1 MNGANEWTSSNLFD
15 ASAHGHTLTQYEI
28 QRTKTRVMLHNVT
41 YYIIFSLW
49 TEKYSCRCIMNVNAE
64 DEDIVPYC
72 EDNIDRNVYFYRG
85 KRVNV
90 AGLRFGQVGA

>member
-1 MNGANEWTSSNLFD
+1 
-15 ASAHGHTLTQYEI
+15 
-28 QRTKTRVMLHNVT
+28 
-41 YYIIFSLW
+41 
-49 TEKYSCRCIMNVNAE
+49 MNVNAE